1 MKTKN
6 NKTNSHLITYSSQLA
21 TFMFQLSVIVCLCFA
36 FSSCRIFKHQ
46 EKSFTEI
53 SKQQQEEF
61 NSNFFNATKER
72 LLGNNENAVKFYNQC
87 LKIDNNNAEV
97 LYELASLFFKNR
109 QFKEALFYSKKSVE
123 NDDKN
128 IWYKL
133 LLSDVYS
140 KTGKYQDA
148 ADLYE
153 KITDTQPNNINFY
166 FDWINNLTFAGKYN
180 DAIKVCDKVQDKFGM
195 MEELSFQKE
204 KLYIQMKK
212 LDMAMKE
219 IEALIQKY
227 PKETKYYGMLAE
239 LYLMDNKKTE
249 AFELYKKI
257 LEIEPDNGMIHVSLA
272 NYYQST
278 GEKEKAFE
286 EIKLA
291 FTNTNLNIDDK
302 VKILLDYYTFSEKDT
317 SFKNQ
322 AFKLLRILVEVHPD
336 EAKAHSI
343 YGDFLYRDKKTEESK
358 KEFLKV
364 VSLDSSKYVVWE
376 QLIIIDNELKDY
388 TSLEK
393 TCMTTIELFPN
404 QPVPYI
410 YCGMARVLL
419 KKYDTAIEILKK
431 GKVYAGTNKPLLAEF
446 LSMLGE
452 AYNEIKDY
460 ASSDESYEKCIEI
473 DSKNATALNNYS
485 YFLVLR
491 NKDLEKA
498 EEMAKKANNLSP
510 DNSAYEDTYGWVL
523 YKRQNYSEA
532 KKWIEKA
539 MNHDGNNDSVIL
551 EHYGD
556 ILYKLGEIEKS
567 LEYWNKAKSKG
578 KGSDLLDKKIQEKK
592 LIEE

>member
-1 MKTKN
+1 
-6 NKTNSHLITYSSQLA
+6 
-21 TFMFQLSVIVCLCFA
+21 LCFTI
-36 FSSCRIFKHQ
+36 SSCKIFKHT
-46 EKSFTEI
+46 EKPLSEI
-53 SKQQQEEF
+53 SQQQQQEF

-72 LLGNNENAVKFYNQC
+72 LLGNNENAVKYYNQC
-87 LKIDNNNAEV
+87 LRIDNNNAEV
-97 LYELASLFFKNR
+97 LYECANLFFKNH
-109 QFKEALFYSKKSVE
+109 QLKEALLYSKKSVE

-133 LLSDVYS
+133 LLSDIYT

-148 ADLYE
+148 ADLCE
-153 KITDTQPNNINFY
+153 KITAMQPNNLNYY

-180 DAIKVCDKVQDKFGM
+180 DAIKVCNKVQDKFGIL
-195 MEELSFQKE
+195 EELSFQKE
-204 KLYIQMKK
+204 KLYLQMKK

-219 IEALIQKY
+219 IETLIQKY
-227 PKETKYYGMLAE
+227 PKEIKYYGILAE

-249 AFELYKKI
+249 AFELYKKM
-257 LEIEPDNGMIHVSLA
+257 LEIEPDNGMVHISIA
-272 NYYQST
+272 NYYQNI

-291 FTNTNLNIDDK
+291 FANGNLNIDAK
-302 VKILLDYYTFSEKDT
+302 VKILLDYYAFSEKDT
-317 SFKNQ
+317 SLKNQ
-322 AFKLLRILVEVHPD
+322 AFQLLKILVEVHP
-336 EAKAHSI
+336 ENAKAHSI

-393 TCMTTIELFPN
+393 TCLTIIELFPN

-410 YCGMARVLL
+410 YCGMARMFM
-419 KKYDTAIEILKK
+419 KKYDVAIEILKK
-431 GKVYAGTNKPLLAEF
+431 GKDYAGANKQMLSEF
-446 LSMLGE
+446 FSMLGE
-452 AYNEIKDY
+452 AYNETKDY
-460 ASSDESYEKCIEI
+460 YASDKSYEKCLEV
-473 DSKNATALNNYS
+473 DPKNAGALNNYS

-491 NKDLEKA
+491 NKNLEKA
-498 EEMAKKANNLSP
+498 EEMAKKANTLSP

-523 YKRQNYSEA
+523 YKKQNYNEA
-532 KKWIEKA
+532 KKWLEKA
-539 MNHDGNNDSVIL
+539 MNHDGGNDPVML

-556 ILYKLGEIEKS
+556 ILYKLGEAEKS